1 MRKEFEEK
9 EKNAS
14 EENIRTS
21 VEDMTDEEF
30 QKFLEEQ
37 YIKEAEEKQKELFS
51 DQDFEDLT
59 MTDEEVDASY
69 AKFVQRLKA
78 EGLYEEDK
86 AEEPVESE
94 EDVRET
100 SSEEKMP
107 GKSES
112 SPVSGE
118 KVTPISGRH
127 TRKLAKAAGIGI
139 VCALCVFAA
148 SMTSEANRN
157 YFINGFRILSGSDT
171 RMVVDND
178 GGNEKANAD
187 EYQAMADIEEK
198 LGVKVP
204 EFYYRPYGME
214 FESYSIDEIST
225 IATIEFKYENSIIC
239 FYIDD
244 QSQTTSSNILSVSG
258 ENEKEIITTSEGI
271 KVSLEKIEEN
281 GDKTPGYGAKW
292 KRNNVE
298 YYLYGKIEKEE
309 IKKIIEDMVF

>member
-9 EKNAS
+9 EKSTS

-37 YIKEAEEKQKELFS
+37 YTKEAEERQKELFA
-51 DQDFEDLT
+51 DQDFEDLR
-59 MTDEEVDASY
+59 MTDKEIDASY
-69 AKFVQRLKA
+69 AKFVERLKA
-78 EGLYEEDK
+78 EGLYEEDTEESDTENPENLS
-86 AEEPVESE
+86 AEAVKGRS
-94 EDVRET
+94 T
-100 SSEEKMP
+100 
-107 GKSES
+107 ES
-112 SPVSGE
+112 SSKSGE
-118 KVTPISGRH
+118 KIYPISGRR
-127 TRKLAKAAGIGI
+127 TRKLAKVAGIGI

-214 FESYSIDEIST
+214 FDTCEINDISK
-225 IATIEFKYENSIIC
+225 IAWIEYKYKTAIITFC
-239 FYIDD
+239 INEQNKD
-244 QSQTTSSNILSVSG
+244 TSSYVQSVSG
-258 ENEKEIITTSEGI
+258 ENETTVLATTENLEVKI
-271 KVSLEKIEEN
+271 EKIEED
-281 GDKTPGYGAKW
+281 GDNQPSYSAKW
-292 KRNNVE
+292 KRDNIV
-298 YYLYGKIEKEE
+298 YYLYGRIEEE
-309 IKKIIEDMVF
+309 ELIKIIENMDF

>member
-9 EKNAS
+9 EKSTS

-37 YIKEAEEKQKELFS
+37 YIKEAEERQKELFT
-51 DQDFEDLT
+51 DQDFEDLR
-59 MTDEEVDASY
+59 MTDKEIDASY
-69 AKFVQRLKA
+69 TKFVKRLKA
-78 EGLYEEDK
+78 EGLYEEDTEESDTENPENLS
-86 AEEPVESE
+86 AEEMK
-94 EDVRET
+94 VRST
-100 SSEEKMP
+100 
-107 GKSES
+107 ES
-112 SPVSGE
+112 SLKSGE
-118 KVTPISGRH
+118 KIYPISGRR
-127 TRKLAKAAGIGI
+127 TRKLAKVAGIGI

-171 RMVVDND
+171 RMVVGND
-178 GGNEKANAD
+178 KKNENVNTD
-187 EYQAMADIEEK
+187 EYQAMAEIEDK

-204 EFYYRPYGME
+204 EFYYRPYGMV
-214 FESYSIDEIST
+214 FESCSIDDVSM
-225 IATIEFKYENSIIC
+225 IATIEFKYKGAIIC

-244 QSQTTSSNILSVSG
+244 QNQTTSSNIRSASG
-258 ENEKEIITTSEGI
+258 ENEKEIIITTEGI
-271 KVSLEKIEEN
+271 KVSLEKIEES
-281 GDKTPGYGAKW
+281 GDKNPGYGAKW

-309 IKKIIEDMVF
+309 LKKIIEDMVF

>member
-9 EKNAS
+9 EKSTS

-37 YIKEAEEKQKELFS
+37 YIKEAEERQKELFA
-51 DQDFEDLT
+51 DQGFEDLR
-59 MTDEEVDASY
+59 MTDKEIDASY
-69 AKFVQRLKA
+69 AKFVERLKA
-78 EGLYEEDK
+78 EGLYEEDTEESDTENPENLS
-86 AEEPVESE
+86 AEAVKGRS
-94 EDVRET
+94 T
-100 SSEEKMP
+100 
-107 GKSES
+107 ES
-112 SPVSGE
+112 SSKSGE
-118 KVTPISGRH
+118 KIYPISGRR
-127 TRKLAKAAGIGI
+127 TRKLAKVAGIGI

-214 FESYSIDEIST
+214 FVSYSIDDVSM
-225 IATIEFKYENSIIC
+225 IATIEFKYKGAIIC

-244 QSQTTSSNILSVSG
+244 QNQTTSSNIRSASG
-258 ENEKEIITTSEGI
+258 EDEKESIITTEGI

-281 GDKTPGYGAKW
+281 GDKNPGYGAKW

-309 IKKIIEDMVF
+309 LKKIIEDMVF

>member
-9 EKNAS
+9 EKSTS

-37 YIKEAEEKQKELFS
+37 YTKEAEERQKELFA
-51 DQDFEDLT
+51 DQDFEDLR
-59 MTDEEVDASY
+59 MTDKEIDASY
-69 AKFVQRLKA
+69 AKFVERLKA
-78 EGLYEEDK
+78 EGLYEEDTEESDTENPENLS
-86 AEEPVESE
+86 AEAVKGRS
-94 EDVRET
+94 T
-100 SSEEKMP
+100 
-107 GKSES
+107 ES
-112 SPVSGE
+112 SSKSGE
-118 KVTPISGRH
+118 KIYPISGRR
-127 TRKLAKAAGIGI
+127 TRKLAKVAGIGI

-214 FESYSIDEIST
+214 FSNYLVKTETEAAWIEYEYKNSVIS
-225 IATIEFKYENSIIC
+225 
-239 FYIDD
+239 FYIDK
-244 QSQTTSSNILSVSG
+244 QNENTSSYIRSVSG
-258 ENEKEIITTSEGI
+258 ENEKTVLATTENLEVKI
-271 KVSLEKIEEN
+271 EKIEED
-281 GDKTPGYGAKW
+281 GDNQPSYSAKW
-292 KRNNVE
+292 KRDNIV
-298 YYLYGKIEKEE
+298 YYLYGRIEEE
-309 IKKIIEDMVF
+309 ELIKIIENMDF

>member
-9 EKNAS
+9 EKSTS

-37 YIKEAEEKQKELFS
+37 YIKEAEERQKELFT
-51 DQDFEDLT
+51 DQDFEDLR
-59 MTDEEVDASY
+59 MTDKEIDASY
-69 AKFVQRLKA
+69 AKFVERLKA
-78 EGLYEEDK
+78 EGLYEEDTEESDTENPENLS
-86 AEEPVESE
+86 AEEVK
-94 EDVRET
+94 VRST
-100 SSEEKMP
+100 
-107 GKSES
+107 ES
-112 SPVSGE
+112 SLKSGE
-118 KVTPISGRH
+118 KIYPISGRR
-127 TRKLAKAAGIGI
+127 TRKLAKVAGIGI

-214 FESYSIDEIST
+214 FEKFSMDKSASL
-225 IATIEFKYENSIIC
+225 ALIEYKYKESIISFC
-239 FYIDD
+239 INKQSKNSSSYI
-244 QSQTTSSNILSVSG
+244 QSMSG
-258 ENEKEIITTSEGI
+258 ENVKTVVTTTENI
-271 KVSLEKIEEN
+271 KVKIEKIEED
-281 GDKTPGYGAKW
+281 GDEKPSYSAKW
-292 KRNNVE
+292 KRDNIV
-298 YYLYGKIEKEE
+298 YYLYGRIEEE
-309 IKKIIEDMVF
+309 ELIKIIENMDF

>member
-9 EKNAS
+9 EKSTS

-37 YIKEAEEKQKELFS
+37 YIKEAEERQKELFT
-51 DQDFEDLT
+51 DQDFEDLR
-59 MTDEEVDASY
+59 MTDKEIDASY
-69 AKFVQRLKA
+69 AKFVERLKA
-78 EGLYEEDK
+78 EGLYEEDTEESDAENPENLS
-86 AEEPVESE
+86 AEEVK
-94 EDVRET
+94 VRST
-100 SSEEKMP
+100 
-107 GKSES
+107 ES
-112 SPVSGE
+112 SLKSGE
-118 KVTPISGRH
+118 KIYPISGRR
-127 TRKLAKAAGIGI
+127 TRKLAKVAGIGI

-204 EFYYRPYGME
+204 EFYYRPYGLE
-214 FESYSIDEIST
+214 FVSYSIDDVVKV
-225 IATIEFKYENSIIC
+225 ARIEYKLNNAIIT
-239 FYIDD
+239 FYIDE
-244 QSQTTSSNILSVSG
+244 QNRNISSYIRSLSG
-258 ENEKEIITTSEGI
+258 ENEKTVLATTENI
-271 KVSLEKIEEN
+271 EVKIEKIEEE
-281 GDKTPGYGAKW
+281 GDEKPSYSAKW
-292 KRNNVE
+292 KRNNIV
-298 YYLYGKIEKEE
+298 YYLYGRIEEE
-309 IKKIIEDMVF
+309 ELIKIIENMDF